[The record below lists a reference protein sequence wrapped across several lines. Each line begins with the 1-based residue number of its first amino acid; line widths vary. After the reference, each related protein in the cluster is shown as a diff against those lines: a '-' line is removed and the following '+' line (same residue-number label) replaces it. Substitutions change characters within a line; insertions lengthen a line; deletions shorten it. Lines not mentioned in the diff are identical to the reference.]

1 MRSVPGACVR
11 SVRSLM
17 TITGVP
23 YKGHAHVRTLLRF
36 HHSLTLSL
44 FFLIRPWLSTTT
56 IQILSTETGNCPT
69 RRTPSS
75 SAIMAASTDSS
86 NEKATQASADNHL
99 KPEQSNDEKKRK
111 SWRKSKAEKADDAS
125 STDGDKGSTPAQKEE
140 DLQPASFASL
150 FRYVTHS

>member
-44 FFLIRPWLSTTT
+44 FFLIRPPPSRFSQQRLVTVLHVVHQVPQPSWLPRQIAQMRRLPRLVPT
-56 IQILSTETGNCPT
+56 ITSSQSSRMMKRNARVGESPRPKRQTMHLQPT
-69 RRTPSS
+69 VTRDPLLPGRRRTFNPLLLPHSS
-75 SAIMAASTDSS
+75 GM
-86 NEKATQASADNHL
+86 
-99 KPEQSNDEKKRK
+99 
-111 SWRKSKAEKADDAS
+111 
-125 STDGDKGSTPAQKEE
+125 
-140 DLQPASFASL
+140 
-150 FRYVTHS
+150 